1 MNKKN
6 NGKINIGLLF
16 LIAVVL
22 AIFCELYFLMIENRI
37 SIDNFSSV
45 NGLIQILQ
53 IFNYARVL
61 FFIGVGIVVSILI
74 STYGLN
80 ILANF
85 SYRYRYYIAG
95 LTFAIL
101 VFLEIHGSSLL
112 YWQNYFEG
120 STVNIDTV
128 IGMARGIRSDE
139 WAVNTPMML
148 SQYFNSSGLF
158 PYYSE
163 TIRGALTDVFIVYGQ
178 PVRDIAVIFRPFH
191 WGYLFLPPAKGLSF
205 FWISRTI
212 GLFLVSFEFGMLIA
226 KKNKIL
232 ALIYAILITW
242 APIVQWWFA
251 INGLVEMLIFGQLA
265 IIMSERYMKAKK
277 YYQRC
282 IYAFILLICA
292 GGYILSFYPAWQVP
306 LIYLFLALFIGT
318 VFENWQDFIWNKK
331 DVLILIVLVV
341 LLGFGMAHVL
351 SKSLDTILSILGTSY
366 PGSRFETGGGQL
378 SRFFLYPGNFF
389 FAFSR
394 GLTYSNPCELAV
406 FFDFFP
412 MGILISIWA
421 LFKEKKRDSYLISML
436 AVSLILILWC
446 LFQWP
451 EWLAKITL
459 LSYSQ
464 AGRAFLAVGLLNI
477 LLLIRGLSL
486 LEQSAPPKVTAVI
499 AVLSGIIITLIS
511 AIIYEGYID
520 VKMAIVILPILIGS
534 FYALLNG
541 NKDWAKRAI
550 LLLITFIAFISGM
563 FVNPISKGV
572 EVIYDQNIVKEIKQI
587 NETNSGLWVVASGY
601 DTGFPIIN
609 NIPIMVGAPTINS
622 TNVYP
627 LLERW
632 YLLDPG
638 KSQED
643 IYNRYAHININLV
656 DGETKSIFELKNA
669 DQVTVRLS
677 ISDLKLLNAK
687 YVLSQ
692 QKLNEL
698 STDAVSFKEISN
710 ANGFTIYEIQYSKN

>member
-1 MNKKN
+1 MIED
-6 NGKINIGLLF
+6 KIAIGFFQSWAGITQIIDAVHFFRLFFFMGLGIGLSF
-16 LIAVVL
+16 LVKAYGIEKL
-22 AIFCELYFLMIENRI
+22 ADF
-37 SIDNFSSV
+37 
-45 NGLIQILQ
+45 
-53 IFNYARVL
+53 A
-61 FFIGVGIVVSILI
+61 
-74 STYGLN
+74 
-80 ILANF
+80 
-85 SYRYRYYIAG
+85 YRYRFWISGIVLIA
-95 LTFAIL
+95 L
-101 VFLEIHGSSLL
+101 VFFEIHGSSIL
-112 YWQNYFEG
+112 YWQNYFSDLTSVYEPL
-120 STVNIDTV
+120 
-128 IGMARGIRSDE
+128 IGISRGIRSDE

-148 SQYFNSSGLF
+148 SQYYNHSGLF
-158 PYYSE
+158 PYFSE
-163 TIRGALTDVFIVYGQ
+163 TIRGALTDAFIVYGQ
-178 PVRDIAVIFRPFH
+178 PVRDLAVVFRPFH
-191 WGYLFLPPAKGLSF
+191 WGYLFLAPAKGLSF

-212 GLFLVSFEFGMLIA
+212 GLFLVSFEFGMILS
-226 KKNKIL
+226 KKSKIL
-232 ALIYAILITW
+232 SLIYAILITW
-242 APIVQWWFA
+242 APVVSWWFA

-265 IIMSERYMKAKK
+265 LIMIILYMNNQNYIK
-277 YYQRC
+277 RTF
-282 IYAFILLICA
+282 YALVVLICA

-306 LIYLFLALFIGT
+306 LVYLFVALFIGT
-318 VFENWQDFIWNKK
+318 LYENWQDFSWNKK
-331 DVLILIVLVV
+331 DVIILIVLVV

-366 PGSRFETGGGQL
+366 PGSRFETGGDQL
-378 SRFFLYPGNFF
+378 SKFFLYPGNFF

-412 MGILISIWA
+412 MGILLSTWV
-421 LFKEKKRDSYLISML
+421 LFKEKKRDGYLISML
-436 AVSLILILWC
+436 TVSVILILWC

-451 EWLAKITL
+451 GWLAKITL

-464 AGRAFLAVGLLNI
+464 AARAFLAVGLLNI

-486 LEQSAPPKVTAVI
+486 LEQSVPQKITAVI

-511 AIIYEGYID
+511 AIVYEGYID
-520 VKMAIVILPILIGS
+520 VKMAIVILSILIGS

-550 LLLITFIAFISGM
+550 LFFVVFIAFISGM
-563 FVNPISKGV
+563 FVNPISKGI

-632 YLLDPG
+632 HLLDPE

-643 IYNRYAHININLV
+643 IYNRYAHISINLV
-656 DGETKSIFELKNA
+656 DSETKSVFELKNA
-669 DQVTVRLS
+669 DQVTVKLS
-677 ISDLKLLNAK
+677 ISDLKLLNAR
-687 YVLSQ
+687 YVLSKQ
-692 QKLNEL
+692 ELNKL
-698 STDAVSFKEISN
+698 STDTVSFKEISI